1 MDSNRLFTRRA
12 FIRQGTVSLA
22 GSAVVANVAL
32 RLAEAK
38 AGDDTP
44 HVRIGLVTDLHYADK
59 PPAGTR
65 FYRESLEKF
74 AEATKR
80 FGEEKVDLV
89 VELGD
94 LIDSADSLD
103 VEKDY
108 LRRIAKDF
116 TATPGQYHDVPG
128 NHYCTL
134 KAMVEG
140 AGRRTVATPSWM
152 SCPTTAFES
161 RGIRKQKTEL

>member
-1 MDSNRLFTRRA
+1 MDSNRLFTRRT
-12 FIRQGTVSLA
+12 FIRHGTQVSLA

-44 HVRIGLVTDLHYADK
+44 QVRIGLVTDLHYADK

-65 FYRESLEKF
+65 SYRESLEKF

-103 VEKDY
+103 MEKD
-108 LRRIAKDF
+108 
-116 TATPGQYHDVPG
+116 
-128 NHYCTL
+128 
-134 KAMVEG
+134 
-140 AGRRTVATPSWM
+140 
-152 SCPTTAFES
+152 
-161 RGIRKQKTEL
+161 